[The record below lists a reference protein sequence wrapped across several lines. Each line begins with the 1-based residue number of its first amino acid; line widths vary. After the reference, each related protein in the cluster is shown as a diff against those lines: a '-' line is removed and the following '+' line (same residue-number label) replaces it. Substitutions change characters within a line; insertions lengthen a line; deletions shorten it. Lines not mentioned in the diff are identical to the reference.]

1 MSTDEWWKVSSRTE
15 RCNIIRKDNQAQNYI
30 DISNIMNINV
40 EHDENI
46 ETLLHHVDLSCCS
59 DDMVTLSEDSR
70 EVRIYIAGYVAK
82 KLKKRFG
89 DCCNRLLTGYSGV
102 ENPDFLYVQIL
113 SRRGLTIPS
122 TNLVNYVCTAFTV
135 LEFVDDLMT
144 KSGLPVRK
152 VEDHALIHCFQLFEI
167 FPCTTHEAIARKIT
181 NSTAVNI
188 YFNNKR
194 KICTDSVAAD
204 GVKTFKK
211 RQSKG
216 VLIKI

>member
-15 RCNIIRKDNQAQNYI
+15 RSNIIRKDNQAQNYI

-46 ETLLHHVDLSCCS
+46 ETLLHHVDLFCCS
-59 DDMVTLSEDSR
+59 DEMVTLSEDSR

-102 ENPDFLYVQIL
+102 ENPDFLYAQIL

-122 TNLVNYVCTAFTV
+122 TNLVNYVCTAITI

-152 VEDHALIHCFQLFEI
+152 VADHALIHCFQLFEI
-167 FPCTTHEAIARKIT
+167 FACTTHEAIARKIT